1 MNEALIVIDS
11 RELLERVFSF
21 MIPFIRIGAFIAVL
35 PLFGSQMVPVRVR
48 LILTIVLTMIAT
60 PMIGLSIP
68 PDISLATVLLVMQ
81 QILVGVSMAFMLVIF
96 FHIFALA
103 GQMLALQMGL
113 GFASMIDPS
122 NGVSV
127 PIISQFYTILV
138 GMLFLTFGGHL
149 VAIEAIVES
158 FRVIPVDAMWQFDQ
172 AASQLI
178 NAGSWMFAAALLMAL
193 PAVVAILIVN
203 LAFGVM
209 TRAAPQLNIFSLG
222 FPFTLVF
229 GLFIIWV
236 SMQGFLVQYEQ
247 LSVEAFSRLRQLL
260 LSS

>member
-1 MNEALIVIDS
+1 MIVIDS
-11 RELLERVFSF
+11 TALMEMVFGF
-21 MIPFIRIGAFIAVL
+21 MIPFIRIAAFISVL

-48 LILTIVLTMIAT
+48 LILTIVLTLITA
-60 PMIGLSIP
+60 PMITVNLQPDLSV
-68 PDISLATVLLVMQ
+68 AMVLVVMQ
-81 QILVGVSMAFMLVIF
+81 QILIGVSLAFVLVIF

-127 PIISQFYTILV
+127 PIVSQFYTILV
-138 GMLFLTFGGHL
+138 GLLFLTFGGHL

-158 FRVIPVDAMWQFDQ
+158 FKVIPINEMWRFDK
-172 AASQLI
+172 AAAQLI
-178 NAGSWMFAAALLMAL
+178 TLGSWLFAAALLMAL

-222 FPFTLVF
+222 FPFTLMF

-247 LSVEAFSRLRQLL
+247 LSVEAFSRIRQLL
-260 LSS
+260 LTV